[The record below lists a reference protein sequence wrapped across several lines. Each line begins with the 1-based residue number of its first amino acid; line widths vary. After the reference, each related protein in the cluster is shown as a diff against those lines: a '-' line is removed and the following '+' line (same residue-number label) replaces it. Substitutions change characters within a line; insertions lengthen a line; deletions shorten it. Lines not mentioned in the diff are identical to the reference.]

1 MSKLVILNLGNGN
14 LQSGFPFVTAWL
26 QSGSKN
32 MQFTGSLPEAPE
44 IIPLYRR
51 WQLLYKLLHQIKT
64 INVDRGH
71 NSSVENDYLAPDE
84 DKYLVYDDD
93 DDDYLAFDDS
103 DISRISSE
111 KFSDICKELQRRID
125 SWLDCEQFGNI
136 KRQLRK
142 QLSPDDEIR
151 FIIQTEDKYLRRLP
165 WYIWQFFQ
173 DYPRAEVSLSS
184 FNFVPRKK
192 IRNAAKKVRILAIV
206 GDSTDI
212 DVEIDRRL
220 LKNLPDAQVT
230 FLVEPTRQEFS
241 ERLRDSQGWDLLF
254 FAEHSYSQADGESGQ
269 IYINPYQSLTIPQFS
284 DTINKAI
291 TQGLQIA
298 IFDSSEGLGLA
309 RQLKDLPIP
318 QMIVM
323 REPVTEVVAQEFL
336 KYFLTSFAQG
346 TSFYLAVRKARE
358 RLQGI
363 EREFVGAS
371 WLPVIFQNPAE
382 IPPTWAELRDKVEPT
397 LMVESTPVAMGERS
411 LPTNFN
417 TQKLKEERNLL
428 ITKNILAGRYYILN
442 PLGSGGF
449 SQTFLAKD
457 NLLPGHPFCVVKKLA
472 PQVSSTSKWR
482 TAKRLFKQEAE
493 ILQKLGNH
501 PQIPRLLA
509 DFEENRQYYL
519 VQEFIEGK
527 TLDRELT
534 PGKQYGEDYT
544 IALLHDILKVL
555 SFVHQER
562 VIHRD
567 IKPANLIRQ
576 NKDGKIVLIDFGA
589 VKEITTQ
596 TVGNNGLTSLTVAIG
611 SAGYMPSE
619 QQARKPHFSSDV
631 YAVGMIGI
639 KALTGLSPYQIQP
652 DLDTD
657 EISCNCFP
665 NLASVNSDFTK
676 ILNKM
681 VRYDYRQR
689 YRTAT
694 EALQALE
701 QLITT
706 RPSNYS
712 HSQEPNTTEDLDSEP
727 VNTPPVST
735 PPVSSPPVSTPPA
748 TSPPATSPPVSFPTQ
763 SRAETNS
770 SVNSKFIDRC
780 QEQLATHIGPFASFL
795 IKDILADNPHIGP
808 VQLVE
813 KLASQI
819 PNPQAAEEFKQAL
832 L

>member
-1 MSKLVILNLGNGN
+1 
-14 LQSGFPFVTAWL
+14 
-26 QSGSKN
+26 

-44 IIPLYRR
+44 IIALYRR
-51 WQLLYKLLHQIKT
+51 WQLLFKLLHQIKT
-64 INVDRGH
+64 INIGREK
-71 NSSVENDYLAPDE
+71 NSSAENDYLAPDE

-125 SWLDCEQFGNI
+125 SWLDCDQFSNI
-136 KRQLRK
+136 KRQLSK

-151 FIIQTEDKYLRRLP
+151 FIVQTEDKYLRRLP

-173 DYPRAEVSLSS
+173 DYPRAEASLSY
-184 FNFVPRKK
+184 FNVVPRKK
-192 IRNAAKKVRILAIV
+192 FRNAAKQVRILAIV

-220 LKNLPDAQVT
+220 LKNLPDAQVA

-241 ERLRDSQGWDLLF
+241 ERLLDSQGWDILF
-254 FAEHSYSQADGESGQ
+254 FAEHSSSQADGESGH
-269 IYINPYQSLTIPQFS
+269 IYINPHQSLSIPQFS
-284 DTINKAI
+284 HTINEAI

-309 RQLKDLPIP
+309 RQLEDLPIP

-323 REPVTEVVAQEFL
+323 REPVTDVVAQEFL

-346 TSFYLAVRKARE
+346 ASFYLAVRKARE
-358 RLQGI
+358 RLQSI

-382 IPPTWAELRDKVEPT
+382 IPPTWDELRDKIEPT
-397 LMVESTPVAMGERS
+397 LMVESTPSAMGDRS
-411 LPTNFN
+411 LPTNVN
-417 TQKLKEERNLL
+417 PKKLKEERNLV

-449 SQTFLAKD
+449 SQTFLARD

-493 ILQKLGNH
+493 IMQKLGNH

-527 TLDRELT
+527 TLDHELT
-534 PGKQYGEDYT
+534 PGKQYSEDYT

-555 SFVHQER
+555 SFVHQQR

-576 NKDGKIVLIDFGA
+576 NKDSKIVLIDFGA

-596 TVGNNGLTSLTVAIG
+596 TAGSNGLTSLTVAIG
-611 SAGYMPSE
+611 SAGYMPGE
-619 QQARKPHFSSDV
+619 QQARKPQLSSDV

-706 RPSNYS
+706 RPSSYV
-712 HSQEPNTTEDLDSEP
+712 HSQEPNTTEDLEGEQ
-727 VNTPPVST
+727 VNTPSASYPPVNSQQAT
-735 PPVSSPPVSTPPA
+735 SPPVSSPPVNSQQV
-748 TSPPATSPPVSFPTQ
+748 TSPPVSLPTQ
-763 SRAETNS
+763 SRAGKNS
-770 SVNSKFIDRC
+770 FVNSKFIDRC
-780 QEQLATHIGPFASFL
+780 QQQLATHIGPFASFL
-795 IKDILADNPHIGP
+795 IKDILADNPYIEP
-808 VQLVE
+808 AQLVE

-819 PNPQAAEEFKQAL
+819 PNPQAAEEFKQSL